1 MLEAWD
7 EDTVAPLG
15 VSPRSGSLTEQSRRA
30 CFLGGVA
37 RMLEVW
43 EEGTPWAHGSWVKS
57 WEGGVTGG

>member
-30 CFLGGVA
+30 CFLEGVA

-43 EEGTPWAHGSWVKS
+43 EEGTEAPPGVSPRSGSS
-57 WEGGVTGG
+57 AM